1 MGFKHNEETK
11 MLMSINNTKEKHPF
25 FGKNHNEESIRLM
38 SLNSPRA
45 QLVTIINTKPNE
57 KSIFNSNV
65 SAYKFLGVSE

>member
-1 MGFKHNEETK
+1 
-11 MLMSINNTKEKHPF
+11 MSINNTKEKHPF